1 MQNSFVEDPDI
12 YDNFVRG
19 SLYKKVNSLM
29 VGKRVMNS
37 VWHFWYY
44 RGEALSIELHWV
56 VANTLASLERR
67 KKMRVIWV
75 LEDNKHFTWWLL
87 VGKV

>member
-1 MQNSFVEDPDI
+1 MQNIFVADTDI
-12 YDNFVRG
+12 FDNFVRG

-29 VGKRVMNS
+29 VGKSVMNS

-44 RGEALSIELHWV
+44 REALSIELHWV
-56 VANTLASLERR
+56 VANTLGSLERR

-75 LEDNKHFTWWLL
+75 LEDNEDFTWWLL